1 MKRSQA
7 AGAFIAVVMLSAL
20 NAPARGGE
28 LVACEP
34 QRVTGDGRH
43 WAYRIIDGR
52 ECWYAGQPGKPKSE
66 LFWDRGDPVSASQ
79 TEDGPDPELETE
91 PSEPSEPSRL
101 VPAAPQKPQ
110 TTETTLEE
118 WRLAAA
124 DQLLASTC
132 CWPQLE
138 EPAPL
143 PQLTPEGGQ
152 PPTWPLAVLPLALL
166 PLGLYALWR
175 FAKPRRG
182 LRAVRAVDRGRVATR
197 GRTRPRR
204 HNGRGTRGSTSVP
217 DFLLSRA
224 RALKR

>member
-91 PSEPSEPSRL
+91 PSEPSRPCLRHRRN
-101 VPAAPQKPQ
+101 PRPPRQH
-110 TTETTLEE
+110 
-118 WRLAAA
+118 WR
-124 DQLLASTC
+124 
-132 CWPQLE
+132 
-138 EPAPL
+138 
-143 PQLTPEGGQ
+143 
-152 PPTWPLAVLPLALL
+152 
-166 PLGLYALWR
+166 
-175 FAKPRRG
+175 
-182 LRAVRAVDRGRVATR
+182 
-197 GRTRPRR
+197 
-204 HNGRGTRGSTSVP
+204 NG
-217 DFLLSRA
+217 A
-224 RALKR
+224 